1 MNLRGWYAS
10 LDEREQR
17 MVTFGG
23 AAAIALLVAGMIW
36 KLGSAVSVA
45 EERVERRRQDLAW
58 IEAVTPRL
66 QAAPAARPGE
76 SLTIAVDRMAQEG
89 GLGAALAGIEPAGT
103 GAIRARFTAAS
114 FDSLALLLAR
124 LQKERSVVA
133 ETASVSG
140 TDEAG
145 LVDATLVLRGP

>member
-1 MNLRGWYAS
+1 MNLRGWYAT

-17 MVTFGG
+17 MVAFGG
-23 AAAIALLVAGMIW
+23 AAAIVLLVAGMIW
-36 KLGSAVSVA
+36 KLGSAVTVA

-89 GLGAALAGIEPAGT
+89 GLGAALAGIEPAGS

-124 LQKERSVVA
+124 LQKERNVVA

-140 TDEAG
+140 TDDAG

>member
-1 MNLRGWYAS
+1 MNLRAWFAT

-23 AAAIALLVAGMIW
+23 AAAIVLLVAGLIW

-45 EERVERRRQDLAW
+45 EDRVERRRQDLAW

-89 GLGAALAGIEPAGT
+89 GLGGALAGIEPAGT

-124 LQKERSVVA
+124 LQKERNVVA

-140 TDEAG
+140 TGDAG

>member
-1 MNLRGWYAS
+1 MNLRGWYAT

-23 AAAIALLVAGMIW
+23 AAALVLLVAGAVW
-36 KLGSAVSVA
+36 KLGSAVAVA
-45 EERVERRRQDLAW
+45 EDRVERRRQDLAW
-58 IEAVTPRL
+58 IEAATPRL

-124 LQKERSVVA
+124 LQKERNVIA
-133 ETASVSG
+133 ETASVSRTG
-140 TDEAG
+140 EAG

>member
-1 MNLRGWYAS
+1 MNLQAWYAT

-17 MVTFGG
+17 MVTLGG
-23 AAAIALLVAGMIW
+23 AAAVVLLVAGLIW
-36 KLGSAVSVA
+36 KLGSAVAVA

-89 GLGAALAGIEPAGT
+89 GLGTALTGIEPAGT

-124 LQKERSVVA
+124 LQKERNVVA
-133 ETASVSG
+133 ETASVSR
-140 TDEAG
+140 TSEAG

>member
-1 MNLRGWYAS
+1 MNLQAWYAT

-17 MVTFGG
+17 MVTLGG
-23 AAAIALLVAGMIW
+23 AAAIVLLVAGLIW
-36 KLGSAVSVA
+36 KLGSAVTVA

-89 GLGAALAGIEPAGT
+89 GLGTALAGIEPAGT

-124 LQKERSVVA
+124 LQKERNVVA

>member
-1 MNLRGWYAS
+1 MNLRGWYAT

-23 AAAIALLVAGMIW
+23 AAAIALLVAGLIW
-36 KLGSAVSVA
+36 KLGSAVAAA
-45 EERVERRRQDLAW
+45 EDRVERRRQDLAW

-89 GLGAALAGIEPAGT
+89 GLGAALAGIEPAGP

-124 LQKERSVVA
+124 LQKERNVVA

>member
-1 MNLRGWYAS
+1 MNLRGWYVS

-23 AAAIALLVAGMIW
+23 AAALVLLVAGMIW
-36 KLGSAVSVA
+36 KLGSAVAVA

-89 GLGAALAGIEPAGT
+89 GLGPALAGIEPAGA

-124 LQKERSVVA
+124 LQKERNVIA

-140 TDEAG
+140 TGEVG